1 MPIMLVS
8 LKTDDGKGSALL
20 ACTGIKKD
28 PVVPDNRIL
37 ENVVGLA
44 WPYEGTMIRVSQ
56 WSVNKKSINHWMI
69 GDVVPAQSLTMADL
83 EEARRQVPRPPGTVP
98 EQGLANDQRVVQAML
113 AEQGEAT
120 RQKELAA
127 MAAKAAVEGSPG
139 EEQQG
144 SED

>member
-8 LKTDDGKGSALL
+8 LKTDDGRGSALL

-69 GDVVPAQSLTMADL
+69 GDVVPPQSLTLADL
-83 EEARRQVPRPPGTVP
+83 EDARRVVPRPPGTVP

-113 AEQGEAT
+113 ADQGEVT
-120 RQKELAA
+120 RQKELAE
-127 MAAKAAVEGSPG
+127 MAAKAAEGSPG
-139 EEQQG
+139 QEEKG
-144 SED
+144 SEG